1 MRDRFK
7 ETEEYEKCSCE
18 AMTVEVSICKSWEGE
33 DYEVK
38 FFQKGNRKVSEV

>member
-7 ETEEYEKCSCE
+7 ETEEYEKCE